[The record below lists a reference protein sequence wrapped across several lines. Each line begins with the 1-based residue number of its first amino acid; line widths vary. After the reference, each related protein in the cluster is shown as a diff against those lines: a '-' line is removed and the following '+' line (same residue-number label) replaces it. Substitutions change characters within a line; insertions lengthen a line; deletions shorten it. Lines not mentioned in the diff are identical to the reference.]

1 MLDPKLLLA
10 RSITLLYRESLLH
23 NPNDSSVEIV
33 RNILKD
39 VHPGENSIGLSEDK
53 KIITALKIT
62 ANGMCDNFKDDMDPV
77 DLIQQVQIACESD
90 NKLFDAIKT
99 AIEADYSDS
108 SLKKS
113 VIAIRKQLDT
123 HFREKE
129 IAESFRKASADIN
142 FHREKIADISNYVQ
156 EFITK
161 IEPLTMATKIKDPAI
176 LASVDFGNN
185 EEIRKIFQSIK
196 DEDGVARVYKTGFK
210 GMNEMGDGGLHTPE
224 SSMNLSLPHNYKSGM
239 SLSLYSQVMRYNT
252 PKTIDKTKIP
262 CMVRI
267 SFEDEMPNIMKF
279 LFTQMRYTET
289 RQYVNFD
296 DYESDFVS
304 EYVMTNLQKNGWRVI
319 MLRVDPTSW
328 TYKDVFN
335 YITSLEAQGYSIEGL
350 WLDYMGLLPTTGCIQ
365 GNAGEALRDMLR
377 RFRNFAAAKG
387 MLFQTPHQLSTEAKS
402 LLRGQT
408 TPAMFVKDVAEKGYA
423 AGCKQLDQE
432 LDLEFYHHK
441 FAHGKQWYLGVQ
453 RGKHRGHMIQDEKKF
468 FILPFPS
475 NLMPIPDDVND
486 DGPIIRRIGASTQTN
501 KEDEDLTMI

>member
-1 MLDPKLLLA
+1 
-10 RSITLLYRESLLH
+10 
-23 NPNDSSVEIV
+23 
-33 RNILKD
+33 
-39 VHPGENSIGLSEDK
+39 
-53 KIITALKIT
+53 
-62 ANGMCDNFKDDMDPV
+62 
-77 DLIQQVQIACESD
+77 
-90 NKLFDAIKT
+90 
-99 AIEADYSDS
+99 
-108 SLKKS
+108 
-113 VIAIRKQLDT
+113 
-123 HFREKE
+123 
-129 IAESFRKASADIN
+129 
-142 FHREKIADISNYVQ
+142 
-156 EFITK
+156 
-161 IEPLTMATKIKDPAI
+161 
-176 LASVDFGNN
+176 
-185 EEIRKIFQSIK
+185 
-196 DEDGVARVYKTGFK
+196 
-210 GMNEMGDGGLHTPE
+210 
-224 SSMNLSLPHNYKSGM
+224 
-239 SLSLYSQVMRYNT
+239 
-252 PKTIDKTKIP
+252 
-262 CMVRI
+262 MVRI

-365 GNAGEALRDMLR
+365 GNAGEALRNMLR

-387 MLFQTPHQLSTEAKS
+387 MLFQTPHQLSTGAKS

-475 NLMPIPDDVND
+475 NLMPIPDDIND